1 MDPSQKVAGIKL
13 LTTATTTWR
22 GGTRGWG
29 RGLLE
34 REGKRRERWKGKK
47 RILVTRKGR
56 IGRGEWR
63 VESGAGVEEVWK

>member
-1 MDPSQKVAGIKL
+1 ME
-13 LTTATTTWR
+13 R
-22 GGTRGWG
+22 GA
-29 RGLLE
+29 
-34 REGKRRERWKGKK
+34 REGGDGDSWKGMGKRRERWKGKK

>member
-1 MDPSQKVAGIKL
+1 MEG
-13 LTTATTTWR
+13 
-22 GGTRGWG
+22 
-29 RGLLE
+29 
-34 REGKRRERWKGKK
+34 EGKRRERWKGKK